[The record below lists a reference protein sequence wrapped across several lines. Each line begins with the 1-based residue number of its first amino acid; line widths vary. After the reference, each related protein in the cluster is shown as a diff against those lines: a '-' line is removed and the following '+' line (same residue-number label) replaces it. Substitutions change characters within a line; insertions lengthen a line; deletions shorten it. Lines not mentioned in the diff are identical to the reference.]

1 MIEGQSVKGEV
12 IVEMFRKEIDG
23 NTGKFH
29 LALAGTVARPPG
41 KGGDNTILKDRIRIT
56 RISDWKDANDQPQTA
71 ERKPRAMDRIL
82 LIDDNREIR
91 ELITRLF
98 DEWGYAT
105 VTVATLAEARNAVLS
120 EASFKAVVC
129 DFALP
134 DGNGLEFLAWLKS
147 ERQIHAPFLLISG
160 SVDFDGCHPPDCS
173 FLAKPFRMEELRS
186 RIEELIENKPQSR

>member
-1 MIEGQSVKGEV
+1 MPRPVK
-12 IVEMFRKEIDG
+12 KEIDG

-29 LALAGTVARPPG
+29 LSLAGTVARPPG
-41 KGGDNTILKDRIRIT
+41 KGGDNTILKDRIRIR
-56 RISDWKDANDQPQTA
+56 RISEWENANDQPQTA
-71 ERKPRAMDRIL
+71 GRKPPAMDRIL

-134 DGNGLEFLAWLKS
+134 DGNGLEFLAWLRS
-147 ERQIHAPFLLISG
+147 ERQIPAPFLLISG

-186 RIEELIENKPQSR
+186 RIEELIENKPKFR